1 MIVSSPGRICL
12 FGEHQ
17 DYLGLPVIA
26 AAISLRLTIEG
37 SHRDDMTVSIDLP
50 DMDENETFSIKGD
63 LVYEKK
69 ADYFRS
75 AINVMRK
82 DGFTFSAG
90 FDCSVNGDIPIQAGT
105 ASSSAMVVSWIN
117 FLARM
122 SDQKADL
129 DPEMIADLAYRAE
142 VVEFREAGGMMDQYV
157 SALGGVIYL
166 ESEPEVSVERLACRL
181 GTFVLGDSL
190 EEKDTQVLLGKSKE
204 RVLDITLKIRD
215 MHRDF
220 SLSASTADD
229 IAGMR
234 DLSVEE
240 KHLLSETLRNRD
252 LTHSGLAML
261 QDADFDDDELGDFL
275 NRQHAILRDALDV
288 STTMI
293 ETMLKAADSAGA
305 LGGKINGSGGG
316 GCMFAYAPDNPEKV
330 AEAIERV
337 GGKAYTVHVDEGLST
352 DG

>member
-63 LVYEKK
+63 LVYDKK

-166 ESEPEVSVERLACRL
+166 ESELVAK
-181 GTFVLGDSL
+181 FGDGIN
-190 EEKDTQVLLGKSKE
+190 VLLPITDPYVVHHGALGSFATIHLPPE
-204 RVLDITLKIRD
+204 QDADTVGSFIARLDGITEVH
-215 MHRDF
+215 HRDRAIQLLELPGDRIGELVA
-220 SLSASTADD
+220 LSARDVVIGKTPEHH
-229 IAGMR
+229 
-234 DLSVEE
+234 DLSVLEGTLRSHGGRYEE
-240 KHLLSETLRNRD
+240 MVPMILSSPLSEAYTQKARADLRNFDIFDVVCNGREGGRD
-252 LTHSGLAML
+252 
-261 QDADFDDDELGDFL
+261 
-275 NRQHAILRDALDV
+275 
-288 STTMI
+288 
-293 ETMLKAADSAGA
+293 
-305 LGGKINGSGGG
+305 
-316 GCMFAYAPDNPEKV
+316 
-330 AEAIERV
+330 
-337 GGKAYTVHVDEGLST
+337 